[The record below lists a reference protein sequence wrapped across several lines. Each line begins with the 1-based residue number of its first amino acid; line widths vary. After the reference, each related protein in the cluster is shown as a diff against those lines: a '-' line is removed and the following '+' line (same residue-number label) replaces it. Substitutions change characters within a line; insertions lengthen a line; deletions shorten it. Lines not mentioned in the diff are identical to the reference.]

1 LMRYPNLTHT
11 PIQRAYPR
19 TVQCRRKGY
28 RLRTDAS
35 YLRETSSKTLRP
47 SRPDLTVSLKTFYHH
62 LPLGLVLPEIP
73 EK

>member
-28 RLRTDAS
+28 RLRTVAS
-35 YLRETSSKTLRP
+35 HLRETPSKTRRP
-47 SRPDLTVSLKTFYHH
+47 ACPNLAVGLEALYHH
-62 LPLGLVLPEIP
+62 FPLGLILPEVP
-73 EK
+73 EE

>member
-28 RLRTDAS
+28 CLRTDDS
-35 YLRETSSKTLRP
+35 YLRETPSKT
-47 SRPDLTVSLKTFYHH
+47 SRPASPDLAVGQEALYHH
-62 LPLGLVLPEIP
+62 LPLSLVLE
-73 EK
+73 EVTEE